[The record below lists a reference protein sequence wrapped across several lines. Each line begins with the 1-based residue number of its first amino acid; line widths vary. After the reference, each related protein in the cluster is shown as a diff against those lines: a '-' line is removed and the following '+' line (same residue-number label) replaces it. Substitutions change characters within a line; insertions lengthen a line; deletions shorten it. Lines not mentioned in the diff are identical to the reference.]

1 MSVTALDL
9 RMYAL
14 PLSHR
19 ETITKTGNRFDE
31 LVFLPDRHRAVVLTG
46 RSEFRSYMPF
56 RFLPLKQEMEAGVF
70 LGTVAAP
77 TKYYTAEGTN
87 VYFKMT
93 KDGEPVNPLDY
104 LG

>member
-1 MSVTALDL
+1 MKSIYEDPQTGTTLVMNLGNGYELTYGQLEDILVEEGDL
-9 RMYAL
+9 V
-14 PLSHR
+14 
-19 ETITKTGNRFDE
+19 ET
-31 LVFLPDRHRAVVLTG
+31 
-46 RSEFRSYMPF
+46 
-56 RFLPLKQEMEAGVF
+56 GVF

>member
-1 MSVTALDL
+1 
-9 RMYAL
+9 
-14 PLSHR
+14 
-19 ETITKTGNRFDE
+19 
-31 LVFLPDRHRAVVLTG
+31 
-46 RSEFRSYMPF
+46 
-56 RFLPLKQEMEAGVF
+56 MEAGVF